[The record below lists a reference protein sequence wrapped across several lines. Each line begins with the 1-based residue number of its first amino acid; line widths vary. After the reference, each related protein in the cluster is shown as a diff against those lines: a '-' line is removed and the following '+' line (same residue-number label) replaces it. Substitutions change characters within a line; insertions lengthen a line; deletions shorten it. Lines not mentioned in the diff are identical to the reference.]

1 MNADRVEADR
11 ISGNQGH
18 IGPKEV
24 VLHVDGP
31 LATLTL
37 NRPAKLNA
45 LSPSLLADT
54 VAEVESLGGTGVR
67 VLVIAGA
74 GRAFSAGADLNA
86 LSGPGFSRED
96 GRRFQALAV
105 KLTHLL
111 ETIPQITIAKVH
123 GLCLTGGLELALACD
138 LIVAAD
144 EAEFADTHAQI
155 GFRPMWGLTQRLPR
169 RVGIM
174 RARELS
180 FTGRRV
186 KGTEAAALGLALE
199 AVPALMLDARVDALA
214 AAIMNNHPDSLAAY
228 KALYHQSQN
237 LMLDEGLRHEAAAR
251 FRIARR

>member
-1 MNADRVEADR
+1 MNADGVAADR
-11 ISGNQGH
+11 GGGH
-18 IGPKEV
+18 QVSVGPKQATLQV
-24 VLHVDGP
+24 HGGV
-31 LATLTL
+31 ATLTL

-45 LSPSLLADT
+45 LSPSLLADA
-54 VAEVESLGGTGVR
+54 VAEVESLRGTGTR
-67 VLVIAGA
+67 VLIVAGA
-74 GRAFSAGADLNA
+74 GRAFSAGADLDVMSA
-86 LSGPGFSRED
+86 PDFTRED
-96 GRRFQALAV
+96 ARRFQASAE

-111 ETIPQITIAKVH
+111 ETVPQITIAKVH

-138 LIVAAD
+138 LIVAAE

-169 RVGIM
+169 RIGIM

-199 AVPALMLDARVDALA
+199 AVPAISLDVRVDALA
-214 AAIMNNHPDSLAAY
+214 AAIIDNNPDSLAAY

-237 LMLDEGLRHEAAAR
+237 LMLDEGLRYEAAAR

>member
-1 MNADRVEADR
+1 MNADRTAADP
-11 ISGNQGH
+11 SGGH
-18 IGPKEV
+18 QENIEPKQATLRV
-24 VLHVDGP
+24 HGRV
-31 LATLTL
+31 ATLTL

-45 LSPSLLADT
+45 LSPSLLADA
-54 VAEVESLGGTGVR
+54 VAEVESLRGTGTGV
-67 VLVIAGA
+67 LIIAGA
-74 GRAFSAGADLNA
+74 GRAFSAGADLDA
-86 LSGPGFSRED
+86 MSGSDFTRED
-96 GRRFQALAV
+96 GRRFQALAK

-169 RVGIM
+169 RIGIM

-186 KGTEAAALGLALE
+186 KGKEATALGLALE
-199 AVPALMLDARVDALA
+199 AVPATSLDARVDALA
-214 AAIMNNHPDSLAAY
+214 AAIIENNPDSLAAY

-237 LMLDEGLRHEAAAR
+237 LMLDEGLRYEAAAR
-251 FRIARR
+251 FRIARG

>member
-1 MNADRVEADR
+1 MNADRVAADP
-11 ISGNQGH
+11 SDGHQGY
-18 IGPKEV
+18 IEPK
-24 VLHVDGP
+24 LATLQVDGRV
-31 LATLTL
+31 ATLTL

-45 LSPSLLADT
+45 LSPALLADA
-54 VAEVESLGGTGVR
+54 VAEIELLRETGTGVLI
-67 VLVIAGA
+67 VAGA
-74 GRAFSAGADLNA
+74 GRAFSTGADLDA
-86 LSGPGFSRED
+86 LSGPAFSRED

-105 KLTHLL
+105 QLMHLL

-138 LIVAAD
+138 LIVAAE

-169 RVGIM
+169 RIGIM

-199 AVPALMLDARVDALA
+199 AVPAMSLDARVDALA
-214 AAIMNNHPDSLAAY
+214 AAIIDNNLDSLAAY

-237 LMLDEGLRHEAAAR
+237 LMLDEGLRYEAAAR